1 MKKVLLLIITS
12 LLLNQINAQ
21 ISLPKTADVTKAATS
36 ALGSFIAPP
45 KLGDITG
52 TTNSVVDKL
61 TSQLGL
67 PASQKGALTEAVGG
81 FLKQKQG
88 IMGLAGSDPSA
99 YLSKF
104 APMQQGLFG
113 KMKGIMGAANFSKFM
128 NLKPG
133 GNGAGNVLSNL
144 FF

>member
-1 MKKVLLLIITS
+1 MKKILLLAVTYLAIAQT
-12 LLLNQINAQ
+12 NAQ

-45 KLGDITG
+45 KLGDLTG
-52 TTNSVVDKL
+52 TTKSVVDKL
-61 TSQLGL
+61 SSQLSL
-67 PASQKGALTEAVGG
+67 PAAQKGPLSDAVGG

-88 IMGLAGSDPSA
+88 IMGLAGSDPTA

-113 KMKGIMGAANFSKFM
+113 KMKGILGADTFSKFLK
-128 NLKPG
+128 LKPSG
-133 GNGAGNVLSNL
+133 SGAGNVLSNL